1 MDGVT
6 DIVPELLEAIQQSFA
21 DFVAADADI
30 TALLEKVA
38 AGTATHAETEE
49 YALLIGEYAASA
61 LRINLTAETLPDG
74 TLYYN
79 IAERTIPPTLQQSY
93 EMVTDVAAQVQQTL
107 NEAAGIGIK
116 PITAELDTERV
127 EGIVNA
133 AVSKNS
139 IEEAQTVIEET
150 VVNITQSFADDF
162 VQVNADFQYQAGLSP
177 KVTRKVVGG
186 CCDWCRGKA
195 GTYDYGKQPEGFFG
209 RHKNCRCTVTYD
221 PGDGSKQNVW
231 TKKPVTS
238 SEDTATIETRKTVGM
253 ESSQQRTFQSQ
264 QLLERHYERH
274 SQEFGA
280 ISVPGYLE
288 RANNLANAPLSDDV
302 VELLRSDNSTSRY
315 CFSTN
320 EFVVINEDGTIRTF
334 FKPERREAYW
344 QYELDRN

>member
-1 MDGVT
+1 MAD
-6 DIVPELLEAIQQSFA
+6 DIVPELLEAIQKSFA

-61 LRINLTAETLPDG
+61 LKINLTAETLPDG

-93 EMVTDVAAQVQQTL
+93 EMVTDVATQVQQTL

-127 EGIVNA
+127 EGIVNTAVNAENIEA
-133 AVSKNS
+133 AQK
-139 IEEAQTVIEET
+139 VIGES

-162 VQVNADFQYQAGLSP
+162 VQSNAEFHYQAGLKP
-177 KVTRKVVGG
+177 TITRKVVGG
-186 CCDWCRGKA
+186 CCDWCMSLA
-195 GTYDYGKQPEGFFG
+195 GTYEYGQHPKDIFR

-221 PGDGSKQNVW
+221 PGDGSKEDVW

-238 SEDTATIETRKTVGM
+238 SADAATIEERKTIGIKSLP
-253 ESSQQRTFQSQ
+253 EELAAAPGRLSSYTPSS
-264 QLLERHYERH
+264 LKD
-274 SQEFGA
+274 A
-280 ISVPGYLE
+280 LE
-288 RANNLANAPLSDDV
+288 RAGLKVKPLAQGRLKGI
-302 VELLRSDNSTSRY
+302 T
-315 CFSTN
+315 F
-320 EFVVINEDGTIRTF
+320 EDGGG
-334 FKPERREAYW
+334 FKVNFSDGGLLQYHPEKGSHHDGAY
-344 QYELDRN
+344 YKISTGKGGTHRYGLDGTKQDN